1 MESVILHGI
10 LMPTV
15 VTSTQGVG
23 YITIEL
29 VIKQNARLNSY
40 MCDTF
45 YKGHKGVIRR
55 GCLPLHVEVVSRGQT
70 LFRTEGKGLGYGHR
84 TVAPWSAYQSQHSIQ
99 SHDTWSMWLTGKFK
113 LLVWVECGLDAWEVR
128 WARSVLSHELEN
140 SRNRNRRCRK
150 VASLTLVIAIVTSW
164 LDLCD

>member
-23 YITIEL
+23 YIIIEL
-29 VIKQNARLNSY
+29 VIKQKARLNSY

-70 LFRTEGKGLGYGHR
+70 LFHTEEKGLGYGHSLSPC
-84 TVAPWSAYQSQHSIQ
+84 T
-99 SHDTWSMWLTGKFK
+99 
-113 LLVWVECGLDAWEVR
+113 VECVPITAQY
-128 WARSVLSHELEN
+128 SV
-140 SRNRNRRCRK
+140 
-150 VASLTLVIAIVTSW
+150 T
-164 LDLCD
+164 